1 MILDRIENA
10 MMYRS
15 VGARVSAALNYLR
28 RTDFSSLPEGRH
40 ELDGDRLFAIVQ
52 RYPTKPPE
60 EARWEAH
67 RKYLDVQYVV
77 EGVERMGYAPLAPEM
92 PIQQAYDPAKDLV
105 FFSTAGDL
113 FEVGAGGFA
122 IFAPQDVHAPGLA
135 AGDPPVPGEVLKV
148 VIKCRLVPA

>member
-28 RTDFSSLPEGRH
+28 RTDLSRLPEGRH
-40 ELDGDRLFAIVQ
+40 ELDGDRLFAVVG
-52 RYPTKPPE
+52 RYRTKPPE

-67 RKYLDVQYVV
+67 RKYIDVQYVV
-77 EGVERMGYAPLAPEM
+77 EGVERIGYAPLAAEM
-92 PIQQAYDPAKDLV
+92 PIREAYDPAKDLV
-105 FFSTAGDL
+105 FFDTRGDL
-113 FEVGAGGFA
+113 LEVRAGGFA
-122 IFAPQDVHAPGLA
+122 VFAPQDVHAPGLA

-148 VIKCRLVPA
+148 VMKCRLVPA